1 MCKSDNWEV
10 SELKWILDI
19 ISSFWSLFTGAI
31 LNIIFSVE
39 MTLHDQNHLGTAHN
53 YYDVAAMKIR
63 ISACF

>member
-19 ISSFWSLFTGAI
+19 ISPFWSLGTGAI

-39 MTLHDQNHLGTAHN
+39 MTLHDQNHSGTVH
-53 YYDVAAMKIR
+53 D
-63 ISACF
+63 